1 LEQANIAKSDP
12 AFLTNSGNGCRKTE
26 GQAMRS
32 YPTIGDILEARE
44 RIKPH
49 IRHTPLL
56 RAEKMEGAVCCQL
69 YLKPEMLQIT
79 GAFKIRGALNKM
91 LSLPRDAIANGVI
104 ASSSGNHAQGLSYAA
119 RMLGVKVV
127 LVLPVTTPKIKIAN
141 TQALGAEVIL
151 FDGDTAARWKRVYE
165 IAAENNYATV
175 HGFEDP
181 LVMAGQGTIGCEI
194 LEDLEDVDAVIV
206 PLGGGGLI
214 SGIATAIKET
224 KPSVRVIGAE
234 PALTP
239 KYYQSRING
248 ERTPLPLKNTIADGL
263 RISVPGQNPY
273 PIIEK
278 YVDEIV
284 LVEDEYIIA
293 GMRAL
298 AKDAK
303 LIAEPAASIG
313 IGALLAGSI
322 KVRSGEKVSVV
333 LSGGNWDPCDLAEIY
348 AGAK

>member
-1 LEQANIAKSDP
+1 MLNH
-12 AFLTNSGNGCRKTE
+12 
-26 GQAMRS
+26 
-32 YPTIGDILEARE
+32 PTIQDIQDARQ
-44 RIKPH
+44 RLAPH

-56 RAEKMEGAVCCQL
+56 RAEKIEQAVGCEL
-69 YLKPEMLQIT
+69 YLKPETLQIT
-79 GAFKIRGALNKM
+79 GAFKIRGALNKT
-91 LSLPRDAIANGVI
+91 LSLPREAMANGVI

-119 RMLGVKVV
+119 RMLGVKVI
-127 LVLPVTTPKIKIAN
+127 LVLPTTTPKIKIAN
-141 TQALGAEVIL
+141 TEALGAEVVL
-151 FDGDTAARWKRVYE
+151 FDGDTAARWKKVYE
-165 IAAENNYATV
+165 IAQENNYATI

-181 LVMAGQGTIGCEI
+181 IVMAGQGTIGCEI
-194 LEDLEDVDAVIV
+194 LDDLEDVDTVIV

-239 KYYQSRING
+239 KYYHSRINRQ
-248 ERTPLPLKNTIADGL
+248 RTSLPLKNTIADGL

-278 YVDEIV
+278 YVDEII
-284 LVEDEYIIA
+284 LVEDEHIIA

-322 KVRSGEKVSVV
+322 KIRSDEKVCAV
-333 LSGGNWDPCDLAEIY
+333 LTGGNWDLPDLADIY
-348 AGAK
+348 KTGSE

>member
-1 LEQANIAKSDP
+1 
-12 AFLTNSGNGCRKTE
+12 
-26 GQAMRS
+26 MRDH
-32 YPTIGDILEARE
+32 PTIQDIREAQE
-44 RIKPH
+44 RLRPH
-49 IRHTPLL
+49 IKHTPLL
-56 RAEKMEGAVCCQL
+56 RAEKIEKAAGCQL
-69 YLKPEMLQIT
+69 YLKPETLQIT
-79 GAFKIRGALNKM
+79 GAFKIRGALNKT
-91 LSLPRDAIANGVI
+91 LSLPREEIANGII
-104 ASSSGNHAQGLSYAA
+104 ATSSGNHAQGLAYAA
-119 RMLGVKVV
+119 RMLGVKAI

-165 IAAENNYATV
+165 IAEENRYAVV
-175 HGFEDP
+175 HAFEDP

-194 LEDLEDVDAVIV
+194 LEDLPDVDTVII
-206 PLGGGGLI
+206 PMGGGGLI

-224 KPSVRVIGAE
+224 RPSVRVVGAE

-239 KYYQSRING
+239 KYYHSRLNK
-248 ERTPLPLKNTIADGL
+248 ERTTLPLKNTIADGL

-273 PIIEK
+273 PIIER

-284 LVEDEYIIA
+284 LVEDEHIIE

-313 IGALLAGSI
+313 IGALLAGAV
-322 KVRSGEKVSVV
+322 KVRPDEKVCV
-333 LSGGNWDPCDLAEIY
+333 LLTGGNWDLCDLADVY
-348 AGAK
+348 GAAD